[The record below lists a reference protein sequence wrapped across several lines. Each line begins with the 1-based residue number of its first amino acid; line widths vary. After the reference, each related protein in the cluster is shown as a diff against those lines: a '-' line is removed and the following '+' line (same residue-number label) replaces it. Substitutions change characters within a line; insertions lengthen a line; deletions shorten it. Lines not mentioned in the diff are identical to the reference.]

1 MPAKGGIAVTFEAMP
16 QLTMLRRGLIPCAS
30 EDHAQAMADPNSAR
44 HKPTKVGTA
53 VTLDPETVAFFA
65 VVVAFVLFPAL
76 AVVVITAAV
85 QVYVHIPHLPAPAVA
100 FSVQDI
106 VEIAE

>member
-1 MPAKGGIAVTFEAMP
+1 
-16 QLTMLRRGLIPCAS
+16 
-30 EDHAQAMADPNSAR
+30 MATTQIAR

-76 AVVVITAAV
+76 VVVVVAV
-85 QVYVHIPHLPAPAVA
+85 QVY
-100 FSVQDI
+100 FQ
-106 VEIAE
+106 